1 MYIYIHQ
8 HTCRNEAAAL
18 LLRLAQQQQQQASG
32 TATTAAAIAVGAGA
46 MDAFFG
52 AKHLQS
58 HPERAVMLA
67 ARARALS
74 ALAAGM
80 GDRDGTARWLR
91 EALSAQAM
99 AAARGA
105 LAVYGV
111 AFGVGHVETEV
122 ARALVGR
129 VEAEARGL

>member
-1 MYIYIHQ
+1 
-8 HTCRNEAAAL
+8 
-18 LLRLAQQQQQQASG
+18 
-32 TATTAAAIAVGAGA
+32 
-46 MDAFFG
+46 
-52 AKHLQS
+52 
-58 HPERAVMLA
+58 MLA

-74 ALAAGM
+74 ALTAGM

-111 AFGVGHVETEV
+111 AFGAGHVETEG